1 MNDKRIPVTK
11 DGPDTDEPIRIDA
24 ADADFKYEVAEHPGA
39 ENIKKCFSCGTC
51 TGACPVFRVE
61 SGYNPR
67 KIIRMILLG
76 MRKEVLSSKTIW
88 LCARCYAC
96 TVHCPQGVSFADIM
110 VVLRDMAVKEG
121 HAPADLPDKIE
132 EIGRAAHAFR
142 RDCINIVNGVGD
154 TSRQEIVANVTQ
166 AAEKLCPEDKQ

>member
-1 MNDKRIPVTK
+1 MSKITVGKAN
-11 DGPDTDEPIRIDA
+11 
-24 ADADFKYEVAEHPGA
+24 ADFKHEIASRPGA

-76 MRKEVLSSKTIW
+76 MREQVLSSKMIW

-96 TVHCPQGVSFADIM
+96 TAHCPQNVSFADTM
-110 VVLRDMAVKEG
+110 VVLREMAVKEG
-121 HAPADLPDKIE
+121 YASPDLMDKVDKITDL
-132 EIGRAAHAFR
+132 ANAFR
-142 RDCINIVNGVGD
+142 RDCINIANGLD
-154 TSRQEIVANVTQ
+154 NVTKEG
-166 AAEKLCPEDKQ
+166 ALEKLKQGVEEL